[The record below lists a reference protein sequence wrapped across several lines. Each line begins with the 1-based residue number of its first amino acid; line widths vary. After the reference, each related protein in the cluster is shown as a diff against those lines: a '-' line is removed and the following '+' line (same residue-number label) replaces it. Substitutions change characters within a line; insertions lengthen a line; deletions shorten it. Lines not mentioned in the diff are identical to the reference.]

1 MIIEILKG
9 VLSFA
14 AVVLNTLFWCVFL
27 LSVAILKLI
36 IPIEAW
42 KRFCTKIIISIGECW
57 IFCNGLWI
65 KLLHRPEWNIEGFE
79 SLDKSQWYLSVA
91 NHQSWADIFVLQ
103 EITNRNIP
111 MLKFFMKHVLIW
123 VPVIGLAWWA
133 LDMPFLKRYTKE
145 EIEKNPHLRGKDIKA
160 MKKSFERY
168 SRYPVSIFSFAEG
181 TRFNEKKRLE
191 QHSSFNRLLN
201 PKSGG
206 IGLTLTTMPYIKLI
220 LDFTICYEDARRS
233 FWDFLCGRMSK
244 AAIKVRVIEIP
255 EHFLG
260 KDYEEDAEFRKN
272 LKSWIED
279 IWKEKDIFLKQYEN
293 INPQKIT

>member
-1 MIIEILKG
+1 MIIEILRG

-36 IPIEAW
+36 IPIETW
-42 KRFCTKIIISIGECW
+42 KRFRTKIIINIGECW

-65 KLLHRPEWNIEGFE
+65 KLLHKPEWNVEGFE

-145 EIEKNPHLRGKDIKA
+145 EIEKNPQLRGKDIKA
-160 MKKSFERY
+160 MEKSFERY

-181 TRFNEKKRLE
+181 TRFTEEKKY
-191 QHSSFNRLLN
+191 QQSSKYTNLLN

-206 IGLTLTTMPYIKLI
+206 IGLTLTTMPYIKLL
-220 LDFTICYEDARRS
+220 LDFTIHYESVRRS

-244 AAIKVRVIEIP
+244 VNVRVREIP
-255 EHFLG
+255 VPESLLG
-260 KDYEEDAEFRKN
+260 RDYEEDIEFRN
-272 LKSWIED
+272 ELKSWIEKV
-279 IWKEKDIFLKQYEN
+279 WSEKDHYLEERR
-293 INPQKIT
+293 